1 MLALVR
7 ESDVHQSLR
16 GVSDQEPSLLRRV
29 TSRLG
34 EIRGGPHGAVS
45 DVGDP
50 TERLA
55 SLSAFRLPKCDV
67 VRLTVLT
74 AHLGS
79 LP

>member
-50 TERLA
+50 TEHWLRCRLFA
-55 SLSAFRLPKCDV
+55 YPNATLY
-67 VRLTVLT
+67 
-74 AHLGS
+74 GS
-79 LP
+79 QSSRPT